1 MTGGDEIRLLE
12 EQESA
17 ILANIRSLM
26 NEAIA
31 VIREDLTKFPERE
44 VRRHFA
50 AFVEFAETLPDQKI
64 KEIKREIAENVAAV
78 VQEAI
83 DRLSDET
90 LWFAGVEFDGEG
102 KSLME
107 NVKLWESVKPVAKFT
122 EGILRKYKFPLL
134 NPGIGVEYKAPTW
147 FISGKFLP
155 AIAEKYWKAIGE
167 LKELRKRITEHSV
180 ESKKKELLKKWDS
193 I

>member
-1 MTGGDEIRLLE
+1 MTQGDEIKLLE

-17 ILANIRSLM
+17 ILANIRCLM

-31 VIREDLTKFPERE
+31 VIGEDLAKFPERE
-44 VRRHFA
+44 VRRHFT
-50 AFVEFAETLPDQKI
+50 AFVEFAETVPEQKI
-64 KEIKREIAENVAAV
+64 KEIKKEIAGNIATVAQDV
-78 VQEAI
+78 I

-107 NVKLWESVKPVAKFT
+107 NVKLWESVRPVAKFT
-122 EGILRKYKFPLL
+122 EGVLRRYKFPLL
-134 NPGIGVEYKAPTW
+134 NPGTGVEYKAPTW

-167 LKELRKRITEHSV
+167 LKELRKRMAEHSV